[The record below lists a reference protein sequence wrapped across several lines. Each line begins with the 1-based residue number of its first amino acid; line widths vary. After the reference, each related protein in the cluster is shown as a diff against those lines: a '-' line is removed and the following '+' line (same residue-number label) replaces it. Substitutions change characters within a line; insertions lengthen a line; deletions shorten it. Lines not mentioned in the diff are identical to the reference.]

1 MDSEVGL
8 PDKIEDVWLN
18 LNLFVVLL
26 AKSGNLS

>member
-8 PDKIEDVWLN
+8 PDKIEDAWLN
-18 LNLFVVLL
+18 SNLSVVLL

>member
-8 PDKIEDVWLN
+8 PDKIENASLN
-18 LNLFVVLL
+18 LNLSVVLL